1 MNNTMTCVYMV
12 DDEAAVRDSLS
23 FMLRSRGLSV
33 LAFDTGPAL
42 LDFLSD
48 QPKPLRGV
56 FLLDIRMEPMSGL
69 DLFDALIELQI
80 KGPIL
85 FLSGHGDIPMV
96 VQALKKGAY
105 DFIEKP
111 YSDNALADRI
121 EGALALEAAMQLSDA
136 KVSEN
141 AARMLNLT
149 EREKE
154 VMHRVALGKLNKVIA
169 DDLGVSIRTIE
180 VHRARV
186 FSKLGI
192 RSSAELATLL
202 AK

>member
-1 MNNTMTCVYMV
+1 MTNMISCVYIV
-12 DDEAAVRDSLS
+12 DDESAVRDSLS
-23 FMLRSRGLSV
+23 FMLRSRGIKILT
-33 LAFDTGPAL
+33 FDSGYVL
-42 LDFLSD
+42 LDFLKL
-48 QPKPLRGV
+48 QPKPWRGV
-56 FLLDIRMEPMSGL
+56 FLLDIRMEPISGL
-69 DLFDALIELQI
+69 D
-80 KGPIL
+80 
-85 FLSGHGDIPMV
+85 PMV
-96 VQALKKGAY
+96 VDALKKGAY

-121 EGALALEAAMQLSDA
+121 EGALKLEAAMQLSDA

-141 AARMLNLT
+141 AARMSNLT
-149 EREKE
+149 DREKE
-154 VMHRVALGKLNKVIA
+154 VMHRVALGKLNKIIA